1 MITCI
6 HYSPPRYC
14 SLKFYQ
20 ISLMNDNNDF
30 TKKYN
35 IDKLKLKNEEKRSFL
50 VHVKKDNLYNCVIKK
65 VPSSF

>member
-1 MITCI
+1 MITCL
-6 HYSPPRYC
+6 HYSPHSYC

-35 IDKLKLKNEEKRSFL
+35 FDKLKLKNEEKAKRM
-50 VHVKKDNLYNCVIKK
+50 NR
-65 VPSSF
+65 